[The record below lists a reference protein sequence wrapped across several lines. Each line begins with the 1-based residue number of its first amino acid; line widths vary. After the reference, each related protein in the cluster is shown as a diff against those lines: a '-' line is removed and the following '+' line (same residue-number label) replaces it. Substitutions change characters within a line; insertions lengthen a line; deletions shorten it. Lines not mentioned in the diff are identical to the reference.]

1 MAIKN
6 YLKSVKDITAPLNW
20 KSSPDSPKTQ
30 LAYIT
35 NAEKD
40 LLVKSNL
47 HGSMKGK
54 PNKGPMGIISLD
66 GMGQEDEDFSGIGEF
81 DSAGVKRGA
90 GQIRQSSYDTGI
102 SSYDQDKE
110 GYDASVFKEQREQEQ
125 EQDRT
130 GAEQAIQATGA
141 RTGIST
147 GADTSTTVVDDTT
160 LDPKDKKAK
169 KPADLLKI
177 LQEKGKKGL
186 TEEQLVRIVNLLAA
200 NKQNENVLNPDEE
213 SVFGEL
219 FGGGDAFESDYAK
232 NLEKMIK
239 DYREGYP
246 NYFADKSPGALGG
259 VMGIADSLT
268 AGDYRG
274 DKVAEEQGFGSD
286 TLQGLKKKL
295 SASDKAW
302 LKINRPE
309 LYYGG
314 KQEGPGGIT
323 MPGLGGSS
331 MDEMQ
336 DLASLPISGP
346 NAVTNP
352 ELIRRIVEA
361 REAGRDRDGSG
372 GQSGIMTTVPP
383 VVPDPDDPMI
393 PVDPDPYFPV
403 DPTLPVP
410 PKYPSSVITDYT
422 QLGLPNI
429 YGNQQIPTYDYAN
442 FNQTGQPVGLQ
453 DYLEN
458 LRQRFGIG

>member
-66 GMGQEDEDFSGIGEF
+66 GMGQEDEDRPGKKSY
-81 DSAGVKRGA
+81 STKGA
-90 GQIRQSSYDTGI
+90 TKSKYDTGTKI
-102 SSYDQDKE
+102 EKKFRDQE
-110 GYDASVFKEQREQEQ
+110 LREQQ
-125 EQDRT
+125 Q
-130 GAEQAIQATGA
+130 
-141 RTGIST
+141 
-147 GADTSTTVVDDTT
+147 DDTGT
-160 LDPKDKKAK
+160 DIKDSKAK
-169 KPADLLKI
+169 TPKKLLEI
-177 LQEKGKKGL
+177 LQEKGKAGL
-186 TEEQLVRIVNLLAA
+186 TEKQLVRIVNLLAA
-200 NKQNENVLNPDEE
+200 NKRNENVLNPDEE

-259 VMGIADSLT
+259 VMGFADSLT

-410 PKYPSSVITDYT
+410 PKYPSSFIRDYT

-429 YGNQQIPTYDYAN
+429 YGNQQMPTYDYAN

-458 LRQRFGIG
+458 LRQKFGIG

>member
-6 YLKSVKDITAPLNW
+6 YLKSVKDITAPLTW
-20 KSSPDSPKTQ
+20 KSSPKSPKTQ
-30 LAYIT
+30 LAYVTQPEI
-35 NAEKD
+35 D
-40 LLVKSNL
+40 MLVKANM

-66 GMGQEDEDFSGIGEF
+66 GGGVEYTTKGPAGQDKPVSFGDR
-81 DSAGVKRGA
+81 AGVTIDVSTKEG
-90 GQIRQSSYDTGI
+90 
-102 SSYDQDKE
+102 QDKKQE
-110 GYDASVFKEQREQEQ
+110 FRDKTGSNVVTEAEKKGREALGREAA
-125 EQDRT
+125 DT
-130 GAEQAIQATGA
+130 SAPPGGT
-141 RTGIST
+141 
-147 GADTSTTVVDDTT
+147 DTSTTVVDDTGT
-160 LDPKDKKAK
+160 DIKDSKAK

-177 LQEKGKKGL
+177 LQEKGKAGL
-186 TEEQLVRIVNLLAA
+186 TEKQLVRIVNLLAA
-200 NKQNENVLNPDEE
+200 NKRNENVLNPDEE
-213 SVFGEL
+213 SVFGKL
-219 FGGGDAFESDYAK
+219 FGGGDAFKSDYAL

-259 VMGIADSLT
+259 VMGFADSLT

-314 KQEGPGGIT
+314 KTDVTT

-346 NAVTNP
+346 GAVTDP

-361 REAGRDRDGSG
+361 REVTRDRDGSG

>member
-66 GMGQEDEDFSGIGEF
+66 GMGQEDEDRPGKKSY
-81 DSAGVKRGA
+81 STKGA
-90 GQIRQSSYDTGI
+90 TKSKYDTGTKI
-102 SSYDQDKE
+102 EKKFRDQE
-110 GYDASVFKEQREQEQ
+110 LREQQ
-125 EQDRT
+125 QDRT
-130 GAEQAIQATGA
+130 GTGEFNTQADIEQAIRDTGA

-147 GADTSTTVVDDTT
+147 DTDTSTTVVDDTGT
-160 LDPKDKKAK
+160 DIKDSKAK
-169 KPADLLKI
+169 TPKKLLEI
-177 LQEKGKKGL
+177 LQEKGKAGL
-186 TEEQLVRIVNLLAA
+186 TEKQLVRIVNLLAA
-200 NKQNENVLNPDEE
+200 NKRNENVLNPDEE

-232 NLEKMIK
+232 NLEAMIK
-239 DYREGYP
+239 NYREGYP
-246 NYFADKSPGALGG
+246 DYFADKSPGALGG
-259 VMGIADSLT
+259 VMGLMDSLT

-302 LKINRPE
+302 LKVNRPE

-314 KQEGPGGIT
+314 KTDVTT

-346 NAVTNP
+346 GAVTDP

-361 REAGRDRDGSG
+361 REVTRDRDGSG
-372 GQSGIMTTVPP
+372 GQSGIMTTVPA

-393 PVDPDPYFPV
+393 PVDPVPYPGI
-403 DPTLPVP
+403 PTTPTI

-429 YGNQQIPTYDYAN
+429 YGNQQMPTYGYAN

-453 DYLEN
+453 NYLDS
-458 LRQRFGIG
+458 LRKRFGIG